1 MLTSFSNVFVGQY
14 GFSTSTSGLPYLG
27 IAVGFGV
34 GVLITSTFGDRIAST
49 LTLRNN
55 EVRIP
60 AFRLPLMAWSCWVPP
75 VALAAYGWSA
85 FYKVHFMVPIA
96 SVAIYSTAL
105 QLIMVCILRHIES
118 GKITVLFFC
127 Y

>member
-34 GVLITSTFGDRIAST
+34 GVVITSIFGDRIAT
-49 LTLRNN
+49 ALTARNDGI
-55 EVRIP
+55 RIP

-75 VALAAYGWSA
+75 IALAGYGWSV
-85 FYKVHFMVPIA
+85 FYKLHFMVPIA
-96 SVAIYSTAL
+96 AVTLYSIGL
-105 QLIMVCILRHIES
+105 QLIMVSLLS
-118 GKITVLFFC
+118 NS
-127 Y
+127 